1 MPLPG
6 ADGGTERIAL
16 DARPRSPEA
25 VGRKLGTDFAVEFL
39 VESRLDH
46 CLPGCP
52 GVEAPEP
59 AGLGADGVPSGCRA
73 VDELSLLLG
82 ISYTLE
88 SSLELRDVIR
98 PVLVKM
104 AEVLG
109 MKRGTITL
117 LNRHEGEGAIR
128 EVVGLSAGREEDYLK
143 ACRALIREVTD
154 SGQALVVQDMAEDP
168 VLQEWCGREHRAGQ
182 DRPKV
187 AYLCVPIKFG
197 AEVVGA
203 LSVERV
209 LRGRAR
215 LSSDRRLLSLIA
227 NVIAHSVH
235 FHRATQDKLAVL
247 RRENE
252 RLQEQ
257 IQTNFRPK
265 NMLGN
270 SPTMQS
276 VFLHID
282 QVANSK
288 TTVLIRGESGVGKEL
303 VARAVHEQ
311 SPRRGKTFVKFNC
324 AALPESIIESELFG
338 HEKGAFTGA
347 VAMRKGR
354 FEIADGGTIFLDE
367 IGDLSPPT
375 QVKLL
380 RVLQERE
387 FERVGS
393 QTTIHCDVRIIAA
406 TSRNLE
412 DMIEQEKLRP
422 DLYYRLNV
430 FPIYV
435 PPLRERKS
443 DVLLLADHFVERFGQ
458 SAGKEVR
465 RISTA
470 AIDLLVSYH
479 WPGNVRELENCIE
492 RAVLLCA
499 GNSIEAHHLPPT
511 LQKRDPS
518 EKVPA
523 GTLQSALAALEYEMI
538 VAEVKACDGNM
549 AAAARRL
556 GITERQIGLRV
567 KSFAIDFKRFRR
579 ATVEPA

>member
-1 MPLPG
+1 MEKFSDDCP
-6 ADGGTERIAL
+6 
-16 DARPRSPEA
+16 
-25 VGRKLGTDFAVEFL
+25 
-39 VESRLDH
+39 
-46 CLPGCP
+46 PGCP
-52 GVEAPEP
+52 GGEAM
-59 AGLGADGVPSGCRA
+59 GLDPLGGTTAPSGCRV
-73 VDELSLLLG
+73 VDELSLLFG

-98 PVLVKM
+98 PVLLKM

-109 MKRGTITL
+109 MKRGTITI
-117 LNRHEGEGAIR
+117 LNRDHGEVTI
-128 EVVGLSAGREEDYLK
+128 SEEYLE
-143 ACRALIREVTD
+143 ACRELIRQVTGT
-154 SGQALVVQDMAEDP
+154 GQALVVRDIGKEP
-168 VLQEWCGREHRAGQ
+168 VLNEWWLEESRSDQ
-182 DRPKV
+182 KNLKV
-187 AYLCVPIKFG
+187 AYICVPIKFG

-209 LRGRAR
+209 LDGRAR

-227 NVIAHSVH
+227 NVIAQTVHS
-235 FHRATQDKLAVL
+235 HRYTHEKLSAL
-247 RRENE
+247 QRENE

-257 IQTNFRPK
+257 IETSFRPK
-265 NMLGN
+265 NILGN
-270 SPTMQS
+270 SNAMRS
-276 VFLHID
+276 VFLHIE
-282 QVANSK
+282 QVAGSA

-303 VARAVHEQ
+303 VARALHEQ
-311 SPRRGKTFVKFNC
+311 SPRKGRAFVKFNC

-367 IGDLSPPT
+367 IGDIPPST
-375 QVKLL
+375 QIKLL
-380 RVLQERE
+380 RVLQEKE

-393 QTTIHCDVRIIAA
+393 QTPMKCDVRIIAA

-412 DMIEQEKLRP
+412 EMIEQEKLRV

-443 DVLLLADHFVERFGQ
+443 DLLLLADHFVEKF
-458 SAGKEVR
+458 SKNSGKSVR

-492 RAVLLCA
+492 RAVLLCR
-499 GNSIEAHHLPPT
+499 GQSIEAHHLPPT
-511 LQKRDPS
+511 LQKKDPS
-518 EKVPA
+518 EKSST
-523 GTLQSALAALEYEMI
+523 GTLDSAMAALEYEMI
-538 VAEVKACDGNM
+538 VAELKACEGNM
-549 AAAARRL
+549 AGAARNL
-556 GITERQIGLRV
+556 GLTERQIGLRV
-567 KSFAIDFKRFRR
+567 KRFGIDFKRFRR
-579 ATVEPA
+579 ADEMASAKATSA

>member
-1 MPLPG
+1 MEAMGLDPL
-6 ADGGTERIAL
+6 GGTRA
-16 DARPRSPEA
+16 
-25 VGRKLGTDFAVEFL
+25 
-39 VESRLDH
+39 
-46 CLPGCP
+46 
-52 GVEAPEP
+52 
-59 AGLGADGVPSGCRA
+59 PSGCRV
-73 VDELSLLLG
+73 VDELSLLFG

-98 PVLVKM
+98 PVLLKM

-109 MKRGTITL
+109 LKRGTITIL
-117 LNRHEGEGAIR
+117 REEHGEVTISEAVGLPAGHEGE
-128 EVVGLSAGREEDYLK
+128 YLQ
-143 ACRALIREVTD
+143 ACRELILQVT
-154 SGQALVVQDMAEDP
+154 STGQALVVQDISKEP
-168 VLQEWCGREHRAGQ
+168 VLKEPWAQEKPVDQ
-182 DRPKV
+182 NSVTV
-187 AYLCVPIKFG
+187 AYICVPIKFG

-203 LSVERV
+203 LSVERALTGPV
-209 LRGRAR
+209 R

-227 NVIAHSVH
+227 NVIAQTVH
-235 FHRATQDKLAVL
+235 IHRATQEKVSALH
-247 RRENE
+247 RENE

-257 IQTNFRPK
+257 MQSQFRPR
-265 NMLGN
+265 NILGN
-270 SPTMQS
+270 SDAMRT
-276 VFLHID
+276 VFLHIE
-282 QVANSK
+282 QVACST

-303 VARAVHEQ
+303 VARALHEQ
-311 SPRRGKTFVKFNC
+311 SPRRGKAFVKFNC

-338 HEKGAFTGA
+338 HERGAFTGA

-380 RVLQERE
+380 RVLQEKE

-393 QTTIHCDVRIIAA
+393 QTPMKCDVRIIAA

-412 DMIEQEKLRP
+412 EMMEREKLRA

-443 DVLLLADHFVERFGQ
+443 DLLLLADHFVEKFSKSSGRN
-458 SAGKEVR
+458 VR

-492 RAVLLCA
+492 RAVLVS
-499 GNSIEAHHLPPT
+499 GGQSIEAHHLPPT
-511 LQKRDPS
+511 LQKKDPS
-518 EKVPA
+518 EKGPA
-523 GTLQSALAALEYEMI
+523 GALDSAVGALEYEMI
-538 VAEVKACDGNM
+538 VAELKACDGNM
-549 AAAARRL
+549 ARAARNL
-556 GITERQIGLRV
+556 GLTERQIALRV
-567 KSFAIDFKRFRR
+567 KRFGIDYRRFRR
-579 ATVEPA
+579 DEAAA

>member
-1 MPLPG
+1 MGLDPIGG
-6 ADGGTERIAL
+6 AKA
-16 DARPRSPEA
+16 
-25 VGRKLGTDFAVEFL
+25 
-39 VESRLDH
+39 
-46 CLPGCP
+46 
-52 GVEAPEP
+52 
-59 AGLGADGVPSGCRA
+59 PSGCRV
-73 VDELSLLLG
+73 VDELSLLFG

-88 SSLELRDVIR
+88 SSLELREVIR
-98 PVLVKM
+98 PVLLKM

-109 MKRGTITL
+109 MKRGTITI
-117 LNRHEGEGAIR
+117 LNRDHGQVTISEA
-128 EVVGLSAGREEDYLK
+128 VGLPAGRQEDYLQS
-143 ACRALIREVTD
+143 CRELIRQVTD
-154 SGQALVVQDMAEDP
+154 SGQALVVQDVSKEP
-168 VLQEWCGREHRAGQ
+168 CLSQRWPEEKRAVQ
-182 DRPKV
+182 KDALV
-187 AYLCVPIKFG
+187 AYICVPIKFG
-197 AEVVGA
+197 TEVIGA

-209 LRGRAR
+209 VNGRAR

-227 NVIAHSVH
+227 NVVAQTVH
-235 FHRATQDKLAVL
+235 FHRVTQEKLSAL
-247 RRENE
+247 QRENE

-265 NMLGN
+265 NIIGN
-270 SPTMQS
+270 SKAMRS
-276 VFLHID
+276 VFLHIE
-282 QVANSK
+282 QVANST

-303 VARAVHEQ
+303 VARALHEQ
-311 SPRRGKTFVKFNC
+311 SPRRGKAFVKFNC

-347 VAMRKGR
+347 IAMRKGR

-380 RVLQERE
+380 RVLQEKE

-393 QTTIHCDVRIIAA
+393 QTPIRCDVRIIAA

-412 DMIEQEKLRP
+412 EMIEREKLRP

-443 DVLLLADHFVERFGQ
+443 DLLLLADHFVEKFSKSG
-458 SAGKEVR
+458 GKSVR

-492 RAVLLCA
+492 RAVLLCP
-499 GNSIEAHHLPPT
+499 GHSIEAHHLPPT
-511 LQKRDPS
+511 LQKKDPS
-518 EKVPA
+518 EKGSS
-523 GTLQSALAALEYEMI
+523 GTLDSAVSALEYEMI
-538 VAEVKACDGNM
+538 VAELKACEGNM
-549 AAAARRL
+549 AQAARSL
-556 GITERQIGLRV
+556 GLTERQIGLRV
-567 KSFAIDFKRFRR
+567 KRFGIDYKRFRR
-579 ATVEPA
+579 DEAAA